1 VERAQPAW
9 DRRRGTVAAAT
20 METRLRLDPDKLRAT
35 AEQLARR
42 IDERFPGS
50 GLHAVCVKLVARAAH
65 ADEVCVAIRKPN
77 LGMRVLSASVITLIV
92 AGAIGAAVVSFQIG
106 GSERFGLGEL
116 IQVSEALVND
126 LILLGAAIY
135 FFVML
140 ERRAKRGRV
149 IEAVSDLR
157 SLAHLIDVHQLA
169 KTPET
174 LGRHRQTASSPK
186 RSLAP
191 WELGRYLDYCSEM
204 LSLTG
209 KVGALYADAFED
221 SQALEAVTDLE
232 ELTIGLQRK
241 IWQKLVTLESRAARL
256 KIPMA
261 ADDE

>member
-1 VERAQPAW
+1 
-9 DRRRGTVAAAT
+9 
-20 METRLRLDPDKLRAT
+20 METRLRLDPEKLRAT

-42 IDERFPGS
+42 IDERFPDS
-50 GLHAVCVKLVARAAH
+50 GLHGVCLKLVARTAH
-65 ADEVCVAIRKPN
+65 ADETCAAIRRPN
-77 LGMRVLSASVITLIV
+77 LGMRLLSASVITLIV
-92 AGAIGAAVVSFQIG
+92 AGTIGAAVVSLQMG

-126 LILLGAAIY
+126 IILLGAAIW
-135 FFVML
+135 FFVSL
-140 ERRAKRGRV
+140 ERRAKRRRV
-149 IEAVSDLR
+149 IAAVSDLR

-169 KTPET
+169 KGPET
-174 LGRHRQTASSPK
+174 LGRHRETASSPK
-186 RSLAP
+186 RMLSP

-209 KVGALYADAFED
+209 KVAALYADAFED
-221 SQALEAVTDLE
+221 SEALEAVTDVE

-256 KIPMA
+256 KIPMG